1 MRKLA
6 ASFWGFPPPNL
17 LHASSEVG
25 RRAQSRH
32 VEWCLRLSLSKAQQ
46 IVATVEIP
54 YCAQVLL
61 SVWEWPRIR
70 PADLA
75 ILFVHLAWVDAVEL
89 VIAHG
94 QRLLHHNRRQRT
106 VFSTWCVSSK
116 A

>member
-6 ASFWGFPPPNL
+6 ASFCGIASPYL
-17 LHASSEVG
+17 LHTSSEVG
-25 RRAQSRH
+25 RRGQTRN
-32 VEWCLRLSLSKAQQ
+32 VKWRLPFLTNKAHQ
-46 IVATVEIP
+46 ILATVEIP
-54 YCAQVLL
+54 YCALVLL

-75 ILFVHLAWVDAVEL
+75 VLFVHLAWVDAVEL